1 MTVLLI
7 ALLLCFCC
15 APASALSWGRVA
27 DKAKQV
33 FDTARQAAKEAQ
45 PRKAPGFTGGPKSA
59 DPATPT
65 ATTTTVYDLL
75 EDLYYLDD
83 SVVDLWQ
90 NVKLALIVGAVVMAL
105 ILMLQ
110 IVTLSLLS
118 TIRCTLSSLRQSAEE
133 AKKRQ

>member
-7 ALLLCFCC
+7 ALLCLCC

-33 FDTARQAAKEAQ
+33 FDNARQAAKEAQ
-45 PRKAPGFTGGPKSA
+45 PIKAAGFTGGPKSA
-59 DPATPT
+59 DPATATPT
-65 ATTTTVYDLL
+65 ATTTVYDLL

-83 SVVDLWQ
+83 SVADLWQ

-105 ILMLQ
+105 FLMLQ

-118 TIRCTLSSLRQSAEE
+118 TIRVSLNSLRQLAEK